1 MLSLLMFGSA
11 LRGAG
16 PEDDMRIEEETR
28 EQRAQTHALNCAA
41 FGRADEADLVDRLRA
56 DGAVRL
62 SLVAV
67 EAGEVVGH
75 ILFTELPT
83 QVDGR
88 EVDAVALAPMAVDPR
103 RQNDGV
109 GSALVREGLARLA
122 QDRFEAVIVLGH
134 PAYYPRF
141 GFSAALAAK
150 LASPFA
156 GEAFMALE
164 LVAGALR
171 GEAGR
176 VRYPAAFGIEDED

>member
-1 MLSLLMFGSA
+1 MFGSA
-11 LRGAG
+11 LRGTAL
-16 PEDDMRIEEETR
+16 EDDMQIQEETR
-28 EQRAQTHALNCAA
+28 EQHARTHALNCAA
-41 FGRADEADLVDRLRA
+41 FGRSYEADLVDRLRA
-56 DGAVRL
+56 DGVVRL

-67 EAGEVVGH
+67 EDGEVVGH

-103 RQNDGV
+103 RQSAGV

-122 QDRFEAVIVLGH
+122 RDRFEAVIVLGH

-164 LVAGALR
+164 LAAGALR
-171 GEAGR
+171 GEAGQ
-176 VRYPAAFGIEDED
+176 VRYPAAFGIEEEG